1 MFRGSS
7 DQSLALLTELLEQ
20 EPSRPDYRLELAI
33 AWRNRATVARIVN
46 DPEMGKA
53 AIATAIEHLDELA
66 RDFPEDPVYRFE
78 LADTLCIRPSRHSET
93 ETATDFLQRIRRAIV
108 LCEDL
113 TESYPN
119 VTEYQAL
126 MGTSLTHQATLL
138 YKEQNYGLAAESF
151 LQAIELQQ
159 PLAEQFA
166 TVSLYQIA
174 YIQSLWG
181 LSEISVAQ
189 NESAAAIGYL
199 ETAIDRLQILSSS
212 APENRMLEH
221 YLEKLRRR
229 RGELARP
236 SAEEVPNS
244 AATAG

>member
-1 MFRGSS
+1 MFRRSS

-53 AIATAIEHLDELA
+53 AITTAIQHLDELA

-78 LADTLCIRPSRHSET
+78 LADTLCIRPSRNSET
-93 ETATDFLQRIRRAIV
+93 ETATEFLQRVRRAIV

-113 TESYPN
+113 IESYPN

-138 YKEQNYGLAAESF
+138 RQEQNFGLAAESF

-181 LSEISVAQ
+181 LSEISIAQ
-189 NESAAAIGYL
+189 NEPAAAIGYL

-229 RGELARP
+229 RGELTRP
-236 SAEEVPNS
+236 SAEEVPTS